1 MKLYIP
7 SVYHLH
13 TPKKTE
19 TRGLHPN
26 FGLVYTL
33 NFKQLLRYKK
43 YLKSV
48 GLTIIKAHFDSG
60 SYRVV

>member
-1 MKLYIP
+1 MKLYVP
-7 SVYHLH
+7 SVHHLH

-19 TRGLHPN
+19 TRGLCPN

-33 NFKQLLRYKK
+33 NFRQLLIYKK
-43 YLKSV
+43 YLKNV
-48 GLTIIKAHFDSG
+48 GLTIIKAHFEPG